1 MLDRHGEY
9 VYVCVRMG
17 RNDTSSSSSSC
28 SSSGAVVLP
37 VELASELIESL
48 RCKGIYYNM
57 AIIIIL
63 IVAVV
68 VARKQLLHG
77 RNKMNA
83 REGN

>member
-1 MLDRHGEY
+1 MCQNGKKRY
-9 VYVCVRMG
+9 VVVVFFLFV
-17 RNDTSSSSSSC
+17 
-28 SSSGAVVLP
+28 GAVVLP